1 MDEHKRRNLLKLIRT
16 KLDEYG
22 AKNTE
27 SIGQALDRLISEHK
41 LALETA
47 ACHKR
52 LYDEISA
59 EVVLSKRGR
68 TLTQE
73 SSNRI
78 LKISREFEADS
89 IRMRKALDILLKCFP
104 VETSQKLNEW
114 IAQDKAQWEKL
125 SS

>member
-22 AKNTE
+22 AKDTE
-27 SIGQALDRLISEHK
+27 SIGQALDRLIAEHK
-41 LALETA
+41 AAVETA
-47 ACHKR
+47 ATTKVINNKIQA
-52 LYDEISA
+52 EIDLA
-59 EVVLSKRGR
+59 KRGR

-73 SSNRI
+73 SSNGI
-78 LKISREFEADS
+78 VKLAREFEADS

-104 VETSQKLNEW
+104 VETSQKLNDW
-114 IAQDKAQWEKL
+114 IAQDKAQWEKA